1 MWKGWGSNG
10 EVFKWN
16 EEWVWQQTEL
26 IWLSIQEEQWE
37 DTSNGITIQLT
48 IASRVN
54 ITERADL
61 KPNNIEH
68 KIKWPRDIENIN
80 RLHIAVKG

>member
-1 MWKGWGSNG
+1 MWQGWSSNG
-10 EVFKWN
+10 KILEWN
-16 EEWVWQQTEL
+16 EEWVWQQTEW

-37 DTSNGITIQLT
+37 DPSNGITIQLR

-54 ITERADL
+54 ITKRADL

-68 KIKWPRDIENIN
+68 KIKWPIDIENIN
-80 RLHIAVKG
+80 RLHRVIKG